1 MSIPL
6 KEVLA
11 SLDPARR
18 KSIKERSA
26 EIVAEHDQQM
36 ARRSNAI
43 ACAKTQKRSNTI
55 KASR

>member
-1 MSIPL
+1 MPIPL

-11 SLDPARR
+11 SLDPAMR
-18 KSIKERSA
+18 KSVKERSA
-26 EIVAEHDQQM
+26 EIVAEHHQAM

-43 ACAKTQKRSNTI
+43 ACTKTRKRADTI